1 MADSLVKAESP
12 LLQQI
17 LADIKAAMKA
27 HDTMT
32 LEVLRT
38 LHSDIKN
45 VAINAQKEITDE
57 TVLDVLSKSIKQR
70 NESIEMLRKG
80 GREQNAQEE
89 EKTLA
94 VYQKYLPQQLTE
106 EEVKALIAEI
116 KAQVGAQGPKDM
128 GKVMGVASKSLAG
141 KAEGRAISEAVKRLL
156 NQA

>member
-12 LLQQI
+12 LLQEI

-27 HDTMT
+27 HDTVT

-45 VAINAQKEITDE
+45 VAINAKKDVTDE
-57 TVLDVLSKSIKQR
+57 VVLDVLAKSIKQR

-80 GREQNAQEE
+80 GREESAQEE

-94 VYQKYLPQQLTE
+94 VYQKYLQKQLTE
-106 EEVKALIAEI
+106 DEVKALIEEI

-128 GKVMGVASKSLAG
+128 GKIMKELSPKTKGRFDGRRVSDLVKAALA
-141 KAEGRAISEAVKRLL
+141 
-156 NQA
+156 

>member
-27 HDTMT
+27 HDAAT

-45 VAINAQKEITDE
+45 VAINAKKDISDE
-57 TVLDVLSKSIKQR
+57 TVLDVLAKSIKQR

-80 GREQNAQEE
+80 GREENAQEE

-94 VYQKYLPQQLTE
+94 VYQKYLPKQLSE
-106 EEVKALIAEI
+106 DEVKALIEEI

-128 GKVMGVASKSLAG
+128 GKIMKELTPKTKGRFDGRRVSELVKAALA
-141 KAEGRAISEAVKRLL
+141 
-156 NQA
+156 

>member
-12 LLQQI
+12 LLQEI

-27 HDTMT
+27 HDSVT

-45 VAINAQKEITDE
+45 VAINAKKDVTDDI
-57 TVLDVLSKSIKQR
+57 VIDVLAKSIKQR

-80 GREQNAQEE
+80 GREENAQEE

-94 VYQKYLPQQLTE
+94 VYQKYLPKQLSE
-106 EEVKALIAEI
+106 DEVKALIEEI

-128 GKVMGVASKSLAG
+128 GKIMKELTPKTKGRFDGRRVSDLVKAALA
-141 KAEGRAISEAVKRLL
+141 
-156 NQA
+156 

>member
-27 HDTMT
+27 HDAAT

-45 VAINAQKEITDE
+45 VAINAKKDISDE
-57 TVLDVLSKSIKQR
+57 TVLDVLAKSIKQR

-80 GREQNAQEE
+80 GREENAQEE

-94 VYQKYLPQQLTE
+94 VYQKYLPKQLTE
-106 EEVKALIAEI
+106 EEVIALIAEI

-128 GKVMGVASKSLAG
+128 GKVMKELSPKAKGRFDGRRLSELVKAALA
-141 KAEGRAISEAVKRLL
+141 
-156 NQA
+156 

>member
-12 LLQQI
+12 LLQEI

-27 HDTMT
+27 HDSVT

-45 VAINAQKEITDE
+45 VAINAKKDVTDDI
-57 TVLDVLSKSIKQR
+57 VLDVLAKSIKQR

-80 GREQNAQEE
+80 GREENAQEE

-94 VYQKYLPQQLTE
+94 VYQKYLP
-106 EEVKALIAEI
+106 K
-116 KAQVGAQGPKDM
+116 
-128 GKVMGVASKSLAG
+128 
-141 KAEGRAISEAVKRLL
+141 
-156 NQA
+156 

>member
-12 LLQQI
+12 LLQEI
-17 LADIKAAMKA
+17 LADIKTAMKA
-27 HDTMT
+27 HDTVT

-45 VAINAQKEITDE
+45 VAINAKKDVTDE
-57 TVLDVLSKSIKQR
+57 VVLDVLAKSIKQR

-80 GREQNAQEE
+80 GREESAQEE

-94 VYQKYLPQQLTE
+94 VYQKYLPKQLTE
-106 EEVKALIAEI
+106 DEVKALIEEI

-128 GKVMGVASKSLAG
+128 GKIMKELSPKTKGRFDGRRVSDLVKAALA
-141 KAEGRAISEAVKRLL
+141 
-156 NQA
+156 

>member
-12 LLQQI
+12 LLQEI

-27 HDTMT
+27 HDSVT

-45 VAINAQKEITDE
+45 VAINAKKDVTDDI
-57 TVLDVLSKSIKQR
+57 VLDVLAKSIKQR

-80 GREQNAQEE
+80 GREENAQEE

-94 VYQKYLPQQLTE
+94 VYQKYLPKQLSE
-106 EEVKALIAEI
+106 DEVKALIEEI

-128 GKVMGVASKSLAG
+128 GKIMKELTPKTKGRFDGRRVSDLVKEALA
-141 KAEGRAISEAVKRLL
+141 
-156 NQA
+156 

>member
-45 VAINAQKEITDE
+45 VAINAQKELTDE

-70 NESIEMLRKG
+70 NGSIEMLRKG

-128 GKVMGVASKSLAG
+128 GKVMKELSPKAKGRFDGRRLSELVKEALA
-141 KAEGRAISEAVKRLL
+141 
-156 NQA
+156 

>member
-12 LLQQI
+12 LLQEI
-17 LADIKAAMKA
+17 LEDIKAAMKA
-27 HDTMT
+27 HDTVT

-45 VAINAQKEITDE
+45 VAINAKKDVTDE
-57 TVLDVLSKSIKQR
+57 VVLDVLAKSIKQR

-80 GREQNAQEE
+80 GREESAQEE

-94 VYQKYLPQQLTE
+94 VYQKYLPKQLTE
-106 EEVKALIAEI
+106 DEVKALIEEI

-128 GKVMGVASKSLAG
+128 GKIMKELSPKTKGRFDGRRVSDLVKAALA
-141 KAEGRAISEAVKRLL
+141 
-156 NQA
+156 

>member
-12 LLQQI
+12 LLQEI
-17 LADIKAAMKA
+17 LADIKVAMKA
-27 HDTMT
+27 HDTVT

-45 VAINAQKEITDE
+45 VAINAKKDVTDE
-57 TVLDVLSKSIKQR
+57 VVLDVLAKSIKQR

-80 GREQNAQEE
+80 GREESAQEE

-94 VYQKYLPQQLTE
+94 VYQKYLPKQLTE
-106 EEVKALIAEI
+106 DEVKALIEQI

-128 GKVMGVASKSLAG
+128 GKIMKELSPKTKGRFDGRRVSDLVKAALA
-141 KAEGRAISEAVKRLL
+141 
-156 NQA
+156 

>member
-1 MADSLVKAESP
+1 MGDSLVKAESP
-12 LLQQI
+12 LLQEI

-27 HDTMT
+27 HDSVT

-45 VAINAQKEITDE
+45 VAINAKKDVTDDI
-57 TVLDVLSKSIKQR
+57 VLDVLAKSIKQR

-80 GREQNAQEE
+80 GREENAQEE

-94 VYQKYLPQQLTE
+94 VYQKYLPKQLSE
-106 EEVKALIAEI
+106 DEVKALIEEI

-128 GKVMGVASKSLAG
+128 GKIMKELTPKTKGRFDGRRVSDLVKAALA
-141 KAEGRAISEAVKRLL
+141 
-156 NQA
+156 

>member
-128 GKVMGVASKSLAG
+128 GKVMKELSP
-141 KAEGRAISEAVKRLL
+141 KAKGR
-156 NQA
+156 

>member
-27 HDTMT
+27 HDAAT

-45 VAINAQKEITDE
+45 VAINAKKDISDE
-57 TVLDVLSKSIKQR
+57 TVLKKKKKSIKQR

-80 GREQNAQEE
+80 GREENAQEE

-94 VYQKYLPQQLTE
+94 VYQKYLPKQLSE
-106 EEVKALIAEI
+106 DEVKALIEEI

-128 GKVMGVASKSLAG
+128 GKIMKELTPKTKGRFDGRRVSDLVKAALA
-141 KAEGRAISEAVKRLL
+141 
-156 NQA
+156 

>member
-12 LLQQI
+12 LLQEI

-27 HDTMT
+27 HDTVT

-45 VAINAQKEITDE
+45 VAINAKKDVTDE
-57 TVLDVLSKSIKQR
+57 VVLDVLGKSIKQR

-80 GREQNAQEE
+80 GREESAQEE

-94 VYQKYLPQQLTE
+94 VYQKYLPKQLTE
-106 EEVKALIAEI
+106 DEVKALIEEI

-128 GKVMGVASKSLAG
+128 GKIMKELSPKTKGRFDGRRVSDLVKAALA
-141 KAEGRAISEAVKRLL
+141 
-156 NQA
+156 

>member
-12 LLQQI
+12 LLQEI

-27 HDTMT
+27 HDSVT

-45 VAINAQKEITDE
+45 VAINAKKDVTDDI
-57 TVLDVLSKSIKQR
+57 VLDVLAKSIKQR

-80 GREQNAQEE
+80 GREENAQEE

-94 VYQKYLPQQLTE
+94 VYQKYLPKQLSE
-106 EEVKALIAEI
+106 DEVKALIEEI

-128 GKVMGVASKSLAG
+128 GKIM
-141 KAEGRAISEAVKRLL
+141 
-156 NQA
+156 

>member
-12 LLQQI
+12 LLQEI

-27 HDTMT
+27 HDTVT

-45 VAINAQKEITDE
+45 VAINAKKDVTDE
-57 TVLDVLSKSIKQR
+57 VVLDVLAKSIKQR

-80 GREQNAQEE
+80 GREESAQEE

-94 VYQKYLPQQLTE
+94 VYQKYLPKQLTE
-106 EEVKALIAEI
+106 DEI

-128 GKVMGVASKSLAG
+128 GKIMKELSPKTKGRFDGRRVSDLVKAALA
-141 KAEGRAISEAVKRLL
+141 
-156 NQA
+156 

>member
-94 VYQKYLPQQLTE
+94 GYQKYLPQQLTE
-106 EEVKALIAEI
+106 EEVKAWIAEI

-128 GKVMGVASKSLAG
+128 GKVMKELSP
-141 KAEGRAISEAVKRLL
+141 KAKGRFDGRRLSELVKEALV
-156 NQA
+156 

>member
-116 KAQVGAQGPKDM
+116 KAQVGAQGPTDM
-128 GKVMGVASKSLAG
+128 GKVMKELSPKAKGRFDGRRLSELVKEALA
-141 KAEGRAISEAVKRLL
+141 
-156 NQA
+156 

>member
-12 LLQQI
+12 LLQEI

-27 HDTMT
+27 HDSVT

-45 VAINAQKEITDE
+45 VAINAKKDVTDDI
-57 TVLDVLSKSIKQR
+57 VLDVLAKSIKQR

-80 GREQNAQEE
+80 GREENAQEE

-94 VYQKYLPQQLTE
+94 VYQKYLPKQLSE
-106 EEVKALIAEI
+106 DEVKVLIEEI

-128 GKVMGVASKSLAG
+128 GKIMKELTPKTKGRFDGRRVSDLVKEALA
-141 KAEGRAISEAVKRLL
+141 
-156 NQA
+156 

>member
-106 EEVKALIAEI
+106 EEVKTLIAEI

-128 GKVMGVASKSLAG
+128 GKVMKELSPKAKGRFDGRRLSELVKEALA
-141 KAEGRAISEAVKRLL
+141 
-156 NQA
+156 

>member
-12 LLQQI
+12 LLQEI

-27 HDTMT
+27 HDSVT

-45 VAINAQKEITDE
+45 VAINAKKDVTDDI
-57 TVLDVLSKSIKQR
+57 VLDVLAKSIKQR

-80 GREQNAQEE
+80 GREENAQEE

-94 VYQKYLPQQLTE
+94 VYQKYLPKQLSE
-106 EEVKALIAEI
+106 DEVKALIEEI
-116 KAQVGAQGPKDM
+116 KTQVGAQGPKDM
-128 GKVMGVASKSLAG
+128 GKIMKELTPKTKGRFDGRRVSDLVKAALA
-141 KAEGRAISEAVKRLL
+141 
-156 NQA
+156 

>member
-70 NESIEMLRKG
+70 DESIEMLRKG

-128 GKVMGVASKSLAG
+128 GKVMKELSPKAKGRFDGRRLSELVKEALA
-141 KAEGRAISEAVKRLL
+141 
-156 NQA
+156 

>member
-12 LLQQI
+12 LLQEI

-27 HDTMT
+27 HDSVT

-38 LHSDIKN
+38 LHSDIKH
-45 VAINAQKEITDE
+45 VAINAKKDVTDDI
-57 TVLDVLSKSIKQR
+57 VLDVLAKSIKQR

-80 GREQNAQEE
+80 GREENAQEE

-94 VYQKYLPQQLTE
+94 VYQKYLPKQLSE
-106 EEVKALIAEI
+106 DEVKALIEEI

-128 GKVMGVASKSLAG
+128 GKIMKELTPKTKGRFDGRRVSDLVKAALA
-141 KAEGRAISEAVKRLL
+141 
-156 NQA
+156 